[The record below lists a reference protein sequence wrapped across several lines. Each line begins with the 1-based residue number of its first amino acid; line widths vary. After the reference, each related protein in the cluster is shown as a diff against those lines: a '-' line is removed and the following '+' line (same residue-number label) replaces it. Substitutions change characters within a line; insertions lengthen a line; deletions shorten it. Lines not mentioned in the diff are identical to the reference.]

1 MPSEGRIPRVDPSA
15 FEGPHRWWWAN
26 LSDVA
31 EIPLPSRLDR
41 AWALGAGGALAER
54 AGREDLV
61 LVADRVEA
69 VDALA
74 AGALH
79 HARRRAREGGRR
91 LVLRRPSDV
100 VMKRLRA
107 LDPGAEERVPPSLL
121 RPSLFERWGAAAWR
135 AAENVFDAL
144 RFGRDMV
151 AGLVSIVLRRERSWP
166 GATWRQLHEL
176 GTTAL
181 PVVLLLTGLIGLTL
195 ALLMGQQLAQYGA
208 SVHLATLM
216 GVAFFREVGPLL
228 TAVILAG
235 RSGSAITAELASM
248 KVQEEVDAL
257 RTMGA
262 QEASFLVAPRL
273 VALMVSMPMLALFA
287 SVCGILAGLAIAVS
301 QLGIS
306 PETYM
311 QVLVAAIGV
320 DDVFW
325 LLVKS
330 AVFAFI
336 IVFLACRI
344 GLATH
349 GGSDAVGRA
358 TTRTVVSGIF
368 WTIIADCAFALAL
381 YL

>member
-1 MPSEGRIPRVDPSA
+1 MAPPSGDAGSR
-15 FEGPHRWWWAN
+15 
-26 LSDVA
+26 LSCVT
-31 EIPLPSRLDR
+31 EIPLPPRLDR
-41 AWALGAGGALAER
+41 AWALKE
-54 AGREDLV
+54 GRHLVDHAMRDDLV
-61 LVADRVEA
+61 LVGDQVES

-74 AGALH
+74 VGALH
-79 HARRRAREGGRR
+79 HARRQAGLHGRR
-91 LVLRRPSDV
+91 LALRAPSE
-100 VMKRLRA
+100 RLRQRLDA
-107 LDPGAEERVPPSLL
+107 LDPGPDAPVVAVRPPPPFLEHL
-121 RPSLFERWGAAAWR
+121 GRLAWR
-135 AAENVFDAL
+135 QWEGALDSGRFAAGMVLAL
-144 RFGRDMV
+144 GRMARGSD
-151 AGLVSIVLRRERSWP
+151 RTWP

-195 ALLMGQQLAQYGA
+195 ALLMGQQLATYGA
-208 SVHLATLM
+208 SIHLATLM
-216 GVAFFREVGPLL
+216 GVAFTREVGPLL

-262 QEASFLVAPRL
+262 REATFLVAPRL
-273 VALMVSMPMLALFA
+273 LAMMVSMPILALFA
-287 SVCGILAGLAIAVS
+287 SACGILAGMLIAVF
-301 QLGIS
+301 QLGLS
-306 PETYM
+306 PDIYLQILSEA
-311 QVLVAAIGV
+311 VVAEDIFW
-320 DDVFW
+320 VFA
-325 LLVKS
+325 KS

-344 GLATH
+344 GLAVH

>member
-1 MPSEGRIPRVDPSA
+1 MSCVI
-15 FEGPHRWWWAN
+15 
-26 LSDVA
+26 
-31 EIPLPSRLDR
+31 EIPLPAHLDR
-41 AWALGAGGALAER
+41 AWALNEGRGLVDR
-54 AGREDLV
+54 AMRDDLV
-61 LVADRVEA
+61 LVGDRVED

-79 HARRRAREGGRR
+79 HARRQAGLHG
-91 LVLRRPSDV
+91 
-100 VMKRLRA
+100 KRLALRAPSERLRQRLEA
-107 LDPGAEERVPPSLL
+107 LDPGPDAPVSPARPLPPFLERQGNLV
-121 RPSLFERWGAAAWR
+121 WR
-135 AAENVFDAL
+135 QLDVIVESARFAL
-144 RFGRDMV
+144 EMILAVGHMARGTDRT
-151 AGLVSIVLRRERSWP
+151 WP

-195 ALLMGQQLAQYGA
+195 ALLMGQQLATYGA
-208 SVHLATLM
+208 SIHLATLM
-216 GVAFFREVGPLL
+216 GVAFTREVGPLL

-262 QEASFLVAPRL
+262 REATFLVAPRL
-273 VALMVSMPMLALFA
+273 LAMMVSMPILALFA
-287 SVCGILAGLAIAVS
+287 SACGIFAGMLIAVF
-301 QLGIS
+301 QLGLS
-306 PETYM
+306 PDIYLQILSEA
-311 QVLVAAIGV
+311 VVAEDI
-320 DDVFW
+320 FW
-325 LLVKS
+325 IFAKS

-344 GLATH
+344 GLSVH

-358 TTRTVVSGIF
+358 TTRTVVAGIF

>member
-1 MPSEGRIPRVDPSA
+1 MSCVI
-15 FEGPHRWWWAN
+15 
-26 LSDVA
+26 
-31 EIPLPSRLDR
+31 EIPLPAHLDR
-41 AWALGAGGALAER
+41 AWALNEGRGLVDR
-54 AGREDLV
+54 AMRDDLV
-61 LVADRVEA
+61 LVGDRVED

-79 HARRRAREGGRR
+79 HARRQAGLHG
-91 LVLRRPSDV
+91 
-100 VMKRLRA
+100 KRLALRAPSERLRQRLEA
-107 LDPGAEERVPPSLL
+107 LDPGPDAPVSPVRPPAPFLERQGNLV
-121 RPSLFERWGAAAWR
+121 WR
-135 AAENVFDAL
+135 QLDVIVESARFAL
-144 RFGRDMV
+144 EMILAVGHMARGTDRT
-151 AGLVSIVLRRERSWP
+151 WP

-195 ALLMGQQLAQYGA
+195 ALLMGQQLATYGA
-208 SVHLATLM
+208 SIHLATLM
-216 GVAFFREVGPLL
+216 GVAFTREVGPLL

-262 QEASFLVAPRL
+262 REATFLVAPRL
-273 VALMVSMPMLALFA
+273 LAMIVSMPILALFA
-287 SVCGILAGLAIAVS
+287 SACGIFAGMLIAVF
-301 QLGIS
+301 QLGLS
-306 PETYM
+306 PDIYLQILSEA
-311 QVLVAAIGV
+311 VVAEDI
-320 DDVFW
+320 FW
-325 LLVKS
+325 IFAKS

-344 GLATH
+344 GLSVH

-358 TTRTVVSGIF
+358 TTRTVVAGIF

>member
-1 MPSEGRIPRVDPSA
+1 VT
-15 FEGPHRWWWAN
+15 
-26 LSDVA
+26 
-31 EIPLPSRLDR
+31 EIPLPPRLDR
-41 AWALGAGGALAER
+41 AWALDAGRRLADR
-54 AGREDLV
+54 AQREDL
-61 LVADRVEA
+61 LLAGDQVEE

-79 HARRRAREGGRR
+79 RARRQSGLHGRR
-91 LVLRRPSDV
+91 LALRAPSAVLRQ
-100 VMKRLRA
+100 RLEA
-107 LDPGAEERVPPSLL
+107 LDPGPDAPAAPARASAPFLERQGALVWRQAGTVAESAR
-121 RPSLFERWGAAAWR
+121 F
-135 AAENVFDAL
+135 AL
-144 RFGRDMV
+144 DMV
-151 AGLVSIVLRRERSWP
+151 LAVGRMARGSDRTWP

-195 ALLMGQQLAQYGA
+195 ALLMGQQLAAYGA
-208 SVHLATLM
+208 SIHLATLM
-216 GVAFFREVGPLL
+216 GVAFTREVGPLL

-262 QEASFLVAPRL
+262 REPVFLVAPRL
-273 VALMVSMPMLALFA
+273 LAMMASMPILALFA
-287 SVCGILAGLAIAVS
+287 SACGIFAGMLIAVF
-301 QLGIS
+301 QLGLS
-306 PETYM
+306 PDIYLQILSE
-311 QVLVAAIGV
+311 AIEAQ
-320 DDVFW
+320 DIFW
-325 LLVKS
+325 IFAKS

-344 GLATH
+344 GLSVH

-358 TTRTVVSGIF
+358 TTRTVVAGIF